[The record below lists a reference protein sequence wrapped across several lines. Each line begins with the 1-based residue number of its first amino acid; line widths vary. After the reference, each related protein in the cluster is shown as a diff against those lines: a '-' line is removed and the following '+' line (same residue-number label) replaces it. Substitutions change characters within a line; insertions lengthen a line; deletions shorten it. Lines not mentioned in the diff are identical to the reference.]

1 MLFTHVSST
10 RIFLNRWF
18 RNAEQHLNTCWFF
31 FFLFFLTNLHFSGLC
46 AIFTHNTPEK
56 WSSLLFAWDR
66 LPRFNINLKLYLY
79 TNACTGLFFYIDHA
93 ISLLSHVV
101 STSLLF
107 FLSIDYESRQN
118 TTILFDEMLIR
129 FKFRMALLAIKGDD
143 LAVMLGSERRH
154 EWWKI
159 S

>member
-31 FFLFFLTNLHFSGLC
+31 FFLFFLTTLHFSGLC

-107 FLSIDYESRQN
+107 FFQN
-118 TTILFDEMLIR
+118 TIALSWFFR
-129 FKFRMALLAIKGDD
+129 FFFRSIMNRDRIQQYYSTKCWFASN
-143 LAVMLGSERRH
+143 SEWRC
-154 EWWKI
+154 
-159 S
+159 